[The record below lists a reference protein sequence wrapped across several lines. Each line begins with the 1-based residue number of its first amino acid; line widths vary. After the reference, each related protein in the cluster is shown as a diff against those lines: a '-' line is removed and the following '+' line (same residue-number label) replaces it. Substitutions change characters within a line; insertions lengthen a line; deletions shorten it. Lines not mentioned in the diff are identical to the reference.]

1 MHVVPS
7 CSCYLPRA
15 PILFPEALSMPARSR
30 FCFPSDFHVQTSGP
44 APMCLHQAHLSP
56 GPRTRRVPR
65 PRMEQK
71 RGTAKG
77 IRHDFSPAAIGPG
90 LVFFACCIANGCSV
104 SVEHGEHRTTDSQP
118 PLPIGAQNSDEFSAC
133 QASTQESRILAEIW
147 SVSSALARQGHRQ
160 ASSIRKTVS
169 DLCA

>member
-7 CSCYLPRA
+7 CSCDLPRA

-77 IRHDFSPAAIGPG
+77 IRRDFSAAAIGPG

-118 PLPIGAQNSDEFSAC
+118 PLPIGAQNSDEF
-133 QASTQESRILAEIW
+133 RGKHPRKPDPRRDL
-147 SVSSALARQGHRQ
+147 VSSALARQGHRQ